1 MWVEISKFFFLI
13 ILGLGGA
20 VGVQSGSKNL
30 T

>member
-1 MWVEISKFFFLI
+1 MWVEISEFFFLI

-20 VGVQSGSKNL
+20 VRVQSGSENL